1 MAKHYNETEVKING
15 EYVTIKSGDTVLYDG
30 HRYQFDQC
38 TYQFERWT
46 DLDRN
51 PPFGFQCNFEDGMNK
66 AESLL

>member
-1 MAKHYNETEVKING
+1 MTTYKTTEVQING
-15 EYVTIKSGDTVLYDG
+15 DNVTIESGDIVLYEG
-30 HRYQFDQC
+30 HRYRFDWC

-51 PPFGFQCNFEDGMNK
+51 PPFGFQCNFEGGINK